1 MLRLLASLYVAEVQ
15 EDLDDKA
22 PVLHNEVN
30 RRETIRRY
38 GALDTHAEQDCENV
52 APLAFHISWISLQ
65 GKA

>member
-1 MLRLLASLYVAEVQ
+1 MI
-15 EDLDDKA
+15 KA

-38 GALDTHAEQDCENV
+38 GALDTHSEQDCENV
-52 APLAFHISWISLQ
+52 AILAFHISWISLQ